1 MINSV
6 APSNE
11 FTSRQI
17 LTFMNWIVSRWVFER
32 QSGLYAIITSMSE
45 NTYYK
50 EDGETV
56 LSVEHVATLQ
66 WTCSREGIDTV
77 FTMPCEAIAT
87 RFEPVRKRDILDW
100 RLVHL
105 GLVQRA
111 EELAEATFKT
121 AYDGAFAKD
130 YNKALLFE

>member
-6 APSNE
+6 ASSNE

-32 QSGLYAIITSMSE
+32 QTGLYAIITSISE

-56 LSVEHVATLQ
+56 LTVERVATLHR
-66 WTCSREGIDTV
+66 TYSREGIDTI
-77 FTMPCEAIAT
+77 FTMPCEAIEN

-100 RLVHL
+100 RFVHF
-105 GLVQRA
+105 GLAQRA
-111 EELAEATFKT
+111 EELAEATFK
-121 AYDGAFAKD
+121 AVNDGAFEKD
-130 YNKALLFE
+130 YNKVLLFE

>member
-66 WTCSREGIDTV
+66 WTCSREGIDTI
-77 FTMPCEAIAT
+77 FTMPCGAIST

-100 RLVHL
+100 SFVHF

-121 AYDGAFAKD
+121 AYDGAFEKD

>member
-66 WTCSREGIDTV
+66 C
-77 FTMPCEAIAT
+77 
-87 RFEPVRKRDILDW
+87 
-100 RLVHL
+100 LV
-105 GLVQRA
+105 
-111 EELAEATFKT
+111 ELSQP
-121 AYDGAFAKD
+121 
-130 YNKALLFE
+130 ALSLSVSVTY